1 MAEALKQRG
10 VIDQSVSQAETSK
23 AVEKYVE
30 KKKGEN
36 PGKEILTGDN
46 LTQEASDFMKKVK
59 DAKMKENEQ
68 AQQPEVGSVAGQG
81 PGLNPGKIKW
91 KSTDYTSEAS

>member
-10 VIDQSVSQAETSK
+10 VIDQSASQAETSK
-23 AVEKYVE
+23 AVENMLRKE
-30 KKKGEN
+30 RGK
-36 PGKEILTGDN
+36 PWKEILTGDN

-68 AQQPEVGSVAGQG
+68 AQQPEVGPVAGQG
-81 PGLNPGKIKW
+81 PGLNRKIKW